1 MSPASRRSERT
12 RSDRRRGGPLAGL
25 RVIELGGFGPGPFA
39 AMLLADMGADVIRVD
54 RAHGA
59 RLAGPNHDFRKEIMH
74 RGRRSV
80 AVDLKHP
87 QGSSVVLELAEKADV
102 LVEGFRPGVCEKLG
116 IGPDDCRARNPA
128 LVYGRMTGWGQTGPK
143 SQEVGHDIN
152 YIAASGLLSLIGRR
166 DQPPTPPLS
175 LLGDFG
181 GGGMLLT
188 VGILSALWERHSSGL
203 GQVID
208 AAMVEGASL
217 LGSAFFGFAQTGTWS
232 DRRGTNLVDSGA
244 PFYDCYRTADDRW
257 VAVGAMEP
265 EFYADLLAVLDL
277 APADLPGEQYDQ
289 QHWPE
294 IKAIFASRFA
304 ERDLTQWEQAAAGT
318 NACLQAVVDLHE
330 APLSAQATA
339 RGSYGTQD
347 GIVQPNPAPR
357 FSRTPASLPGP
368 PPMPGEQTREAL
380 AAWGFTRG
388 SIDAFAQAGAIV
400 EADAAAETAP
410 RSTDDT

>member
-1 MSPASRRSERT
+1 MSPVPSGAEHTGSEHHRS
-12 RSDRRRGGPLAGL
+12 GPLAGL
-25 RVIELGGFGPGPFA
+25 RVIEIGGFGPGPFA

-54 RAHGA
+54 RARGA
-59 RLAGPNHDFRKEIMH
+59 RLAGPNYDFRKEVMH

-87 QGSSVVLELAEKADV
+87 DGPSVILELAEQADV
-102 LVEGFRPGVCEKLG
+102 LIEGFRPGVCERLG
-116 IGPDDCRARNPA
+116 IGPDDCHARNPA

-152 YIAASGLLSLIGRR
+152 YIAASGVLSLIGRR
-166 DQPPTPPLS
+166 GQPPTPPLS

-188 VGILSALWERHSSGL
+188 LGILSALWERHSSGL

-217 LGSAFFGFAQTGTWS
+217 LGSAFFGFTQTGTWS

-265 EFYADLLAVLDL
+265 EFYADLLRVLDL
-277 APADLPGEQYDQ
+277 APEDLPGEQYEQ
-289 QHWPE
+289 EHWPE
-294 IKAIFASRFA
+294 TSTIFSSRFA
-304 ERDLTQWEQAAAGT
+304 ERDLAQWEQAAAGT
-318 NACLQAVVDLHE
+318 NACLEAVVDIHE
-330 APLSAQATA
+330 APTSAQASA
-339 RGSYGTQD
+339 RGSFATQD

-357 FSRTPASLPGP
+357 FSRTPTSLPGRP
-368 PPMPGEQTREAL
+368 PLPGEQTREAL
-380 AAWGFTRG
+380 AAWGIARS
-388 SIDAFAQAGAIV
+388 SIDAFVAAGAVVEASAEADTAV
-400 EADAAAETAP
+400 EADP
-410 RSTDDT
+410 GD